1 MPYLMHGGADNVDTA
16 LVTHLH
22 ADHYKGISELAEIFP
37 VGAIGIPADYK
48 DSYSEIMSSG
58 DPAQNISTGR
68 KQRVFFIFPDTKINI
83 TDDVYIETIWP
94 AEVSDEPIAADDPNE
109 HNTVYMVHYKDIKI
123 MVTGDLLE
131 ADEQQM
137 VEYYRDTDILECD
150 ILKVAH
156 HGSKS
161 SSSEA
166 FLDAARPR
174 IAVIQCGFNNFY
186 GHPHMQT
193 LERLE
198 SRGIRTFRTDLSGAV
213 GIDIH
218 GSRISVDL
226 FKDKKL

>member
-1 MPYLMHGGADNVDTA
+1 
-16 LVTHLH
+16 
-22 ADHYKGISELAEIFP
+22 
-37 VGAIGIPADYK
+37 
-48 DSYSEIMSSG
+48 MSSG

-83 TDDVYIETIWP
+83 ADDVYIETIWP

-174 IAVIQCGFNNFY
+174 IAVIQCGLNNFY
-186 GHPHMQT
+186 GHPHRQT

-198 SRGIRTFRTDLSGAV
+198 ERGIRVFRTDLSGAV

-218 GSRISVDL
+218 KSRISVDL
-226 FKDKKL
+226 FKEEKL